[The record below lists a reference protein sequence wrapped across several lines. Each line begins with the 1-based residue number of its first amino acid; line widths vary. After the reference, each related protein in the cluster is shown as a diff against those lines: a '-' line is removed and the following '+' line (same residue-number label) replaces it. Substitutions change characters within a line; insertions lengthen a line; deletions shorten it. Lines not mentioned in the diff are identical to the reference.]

1 MAFASPVLPFKFNTE
16 NAILFT
22 CRFTKFTLNKFS
34 IKLILKINLSHR
46 KASDNEFYRPKGAK
60 MKLVFNE
67 INKNFELGVEIT
79 CVLGQVSTLMLALAN
94 KHESIDDKERLNATY
109 LLSGILLDIASTLDD
124 YALKDTKAT
133 KEQRK

>member
-1 MAFASPVLPFKFNTE
+1 
-16 NAILFT
+16 
-22 CRFTKFTLNKFS
+22 
-34 IKLILKINLSHR
+34 
-46 KASDNEFYRPKGAK
+46 

-79 CVLGQVSTLMLALAN
+79 CVLNQVSTLMLALAN
-94 KHESIDDKERLNATY
+94 KHESIDDEERLNATY

>member
-1 MAFASPVLPFKFNTE
+1 
-16 NAILFT
+16 
-22 CRFTKFTLNKFS
+22 
-34 IKLILKINLSHR
+34 
-46 KASDNEFYRPKGAK
+46 

-67 INKNFELGVEIT
+67 INKNFELGIEIT
-79 CVLGQVSTLMLALAN
+79 CVLGQVSTLMLALEN
-94 KHESIDDKERLNATY
+94 KHESIDDNVRLNATY

>member
-1 MAFASPVLPFKFNTE
+1 M
-16 NAILFT
+16 
-22 CRFTKFTLNKFS
+22 
-34 IKLILKINLSHR
+34 KLIFEELN
-46 KASDNEFYRPKGAK
+46 DNFD
-60 MKLVFNE
+60 LVNE
-67 INKNFELGVEIT
+67 IPPLLN
-79 CVLGQVSTLMLALAN
+79 QVSTLMLALAN

>member
-1 MAFASPVLPFKFNTE
+1 
-16 NAILFT
+16 
-22 CRFTKFTLNKFS
+22 
-34 IKLILKINLSHR
+34 
-46 KASDNEFYRPKGAK
+46 

-67 INKNFELGVEIT
+67 ISENFELGVEVT

-94 KHESIDDKERLNATY
+94 KHESIDDNERLNATY
-109 LLSGILLDIASTLDD
+109 LLSGILLDIASTLDN

>member
-1 MAFASPVLPFKFNTE
+1 
-16 NAILFT
+16 
-22 CRFTKFTLNKFS
+22 
-34 IKLILKINLSHR
+34 
-46 KASDNEFYRPKGAK
+46 

-79 CVLGQVSTLMLALAN
+79 CVLNQVSTLMLALAN
-94 KHESIDDKERLNATY
+94 KHESIDDNERLNATY

-133 KEQRK
+133 KEQRKGQLKDT

>member
-1 MAFASPVLPFKFNTE
+1 
-16 NAILFT
+16 
-22 CRFTKFTLNKFS
+22 
-34 IKLILKINLSHR
+34 
-46 KASDNEFYRPKGAK
+46 

-79 CVLGQVSTLMLALAN
+79 CVLNQVSTLMLALAN
-94 KHESIDDKERLNATY
+94 KHESIDDNERLNATY

-133 KEQRK
+133 KEQRNDS

>member
-1 MAFASPVLPFKFNTE
+1 M
-16 NAILFT
+16 
-22 CRFTKFTLNKFS
+22 
-34 IKLILKINLSHR
+34 KLI
-46 KASDNEFYRPKGAK
+46 
-60 MKLVFNE
+60 FNE

-79 CVLGQVSTLMLALAN
+79 CVLEQVSTLMLALAN
-94 KHESIDDKERLNATY
+94 KHESIDNNERLNATY

>member
-1 MAFASPVLPFKFNTE
+1 
-16 NAILFT
+16 
-22 CRFTKFTLNKFS
+22 
-34 IKLILKINLSHR
+34 
-46 KASDNEFYRPKGAK
+46 

-133 KEQRK
+133 KEQENDD

>member
-1 MAFASPVLPFKFNTE
+1 
-16 NAILFT
+16 
-22 CRFTKFTLNKFS
+22 
-34 IKLILKINLSHR
+34 
-46 KASDNEFYRPKGAK
+46 

-67 INKNFELGVEIT
+67 ISENFELGVEIT

-94 KHESIDDKERLNATY
+94 KHESIDDNERLNATY

-133 KEQRK
+133 KKQRK

>member
-1 MAFASPVLPFKFNTE
+1 
-16 NAILFT
+16 
-22 CRFTKFTLNKFS
+22 
-34 IKLILKINLSHR
+34 
-46 KASDNEFYRPKGAK
+46 

-67 INKNFELGVEIT
+67 ISENFKLGVEVT
-79 CVLGQVSTLMLALAN
+79 CVLNQVSTLMLALAN
-94 KHESIDDKERLNATY
+94 KHESIDDEERLNATY

>member
-1 MAFASPVLPFKFNTE
+1 
-16 NAILFT
+16 
-22 CRFTKFTLNKFS
+22 
-34 IKLILKINLSHR
+34 
-46 KASDNEFYRPKGAK
+46 

-79 CVLGQVSTLMLALAN
+79 CVLNQVSTLMLALAN
-94 KHESIDDKERLNATY
+94 KHESIDDNERLNATY

>member
-1 MAFASPVLPFKFNTE
+1 
-16 NAILFT
+16 
-22 CRFTKFTLNKFS
+22 
-34 IKLILKINLSHR
+34 
-46 KASDNEFYRPKGAK
+46 

-79 CVLGQVSTLMLALAN
+79 CVLNQVSTLMLALAN
-94 KHESIDDKERLNATY
+94 KHESIDDNERLNATY
-109 LLSGILLDIASTLDD
+109 LLSGILLDIASTLED

>member
-1 MAFASPVLPFKFNTE
+1 
-16 NAILFT
+16 
-22 CRFTKFTLNKFS
+22 
-34 IKLILKINLSHR
+34 
-46 KASDNEFYRPKGAK
+46 

-67 INKNFELGVEIT
+67 ISENFELGVEVT

-109 LLSGILLDIASTLDD
+109 LLSGILLDIASTLDN

>member
-1 MAFASPVLPFKFNTE
+1 
-16 NAILFT
+16 
-22 CRFTKFTLNKFS
+22 
-34 IKLILKINLSHR
+34 
-46 KASDNEFYRPKGAK
+46 

-67 INKNFELGVEIT
+67 INKNFELGIEIT

-133 KEQRK
+133 KEKRKWQPGDT

>member
-1 MAFASPVLPFKFNTE
+1 
-16 NAILFT
+16 
-22 CRFTKFTLNKFS
+22 
-34 IKLILKINLSHR
+34 
-46 KASDNEFYRPKGAK
+46 

-67 INKNFELGVEIT
+67 LNKNFELGVEIT

-124 YALKDTKAT
+124 YSLKDTKAT
-133 KEQRK
+133 KEQGNDSQEIRKVIRA

>member
-1 MAFASPVLPFKFNTE
+1 
-16 NAILFT
+16 
-22 CRFTKFTLNKFS
+22 
-34 IKLILKINLSHR
+34 
-46 KASDNEFYRPKGAK
+46 

-67 INKNFELGVEIT
+67 INKNFELGIEIT

-133 KEQRK
+133 KEQKNDSQEIRKTIRA

>member
-1 MAFASPVLPFKFNTE
+1 
-16 NAILFT
+16 
-22 CRFTKFTLNKFS
+22 
-34 IKLILKINLSHR
+34 
-46 KASDNEFYRPKGAK
+46 

-67 INKNFELGVEIT
+67 ISENFELGVEIT

-94 KHESIDDKERLNATY
+94 KHESIDDNERLNATY

-133 KEQRK
+133 KEQENDGQEIRKTIRA

>member
-1 MAFASPVLPFKFNTE
+1 
-16 NAILFT
+16 
-22 CRFTKFTLNKFS
+22 
-34 IKLILKINLSHR
+34 
-46 KASDNEFYRPKGAK
+46 

-67 INKNFELGVEIT
+67 INKNFELGIEIT
-79 CVLGQVSTLMLALAN
+79 CVLNQVSTLMLALAN
-94 KHESIDDKERLNATY
+94 KQESIDDEERLNATY

>member
-1 MAFASPVLPFKFNTE
+1 
-16 NAILFT
+16 
-22 CRFTKFTLNKFS
+22 
-34 IKLILKINLSHR
+34 
-46 KASDNEFYRPKGAK
+46 

-67 INKNFELGVEIT
+67 INKNFELGIEIT

-94 KHESIDDKERLNATY
+94 KHESIDDEERLNATY

-124 YALKDTKAT
+124 YALKGTKAT

>member
-1 MAFASPVLPFKFNTE
+1 
-16 NAILFT
+16 
-22 CRFTKFTLNKFS
+22 
-34 IKLILKINLSHR
+34 
-46 KASDNEFYRPKGAK
+46 

-79 CVLGQVSTLMLALAN
+79 CVLNQVSTLMLAIAN
-94 KHESIDDKERLNATY
+94 KHESIDDNERLNATY

-124 YALKDTKAT
+124 YTLKDTKAT

>member
-1 MAFASPVLPFKFNTE
+1 
-16 NAILFT
+16 
-22 CRFTKFTLNKFS
+22 
-34 IKLILKINLSHR
+34 
-46 KASDNEFYRPKGAK
+46 

-67 INKNFELGVEIT
+67 INKNFELGIEIT
-79 CVLGQVSTLMLALAN
+79 CVLNQVSTLMLALAN
-94 KHESIDDKERLNATY
+94 KHESIDDNERLNATY